1 MAIIRWTPGG
11 FFNRDYFSDLESVRS
26 QMMNLFDTLSGPARS
41 AGLSRTGV
49 FPTLNM
55 YEDGNNIYLTA
66 EMPGISAKDLNIVVE
81 NDKLIIRG
89 ERKIMEKDK
98 KLNIH
103 RQERESGYFRRILS
117 LPIKIDA
124 DKVTATTRDGILE
137 ITLPKHIETKPRQI
151 TVQAN

>member
-26 QMMNLFDTLSGPARS
+26 QMMNLFDNLAGPARS
-41 AGLSRTGV
+41 AGLSKTGV
-49 FPTLNM
+49 FPPLNM
-55 YEDGNNIYLTA
+55 YEDENNLYLTA

-89 ERKIMEKDK
+89 ERKLGEKDQ

-103 RQERESGYFRRILS
+103 RQERESGQFRRIIS
-117 LPIKIDA
+117 LPIRIDSE
-124 DKVTATTRDGILE
+124 KVTAATRDGILE
-137 ITLPKHIETKPRQI
+137 ITLPKHVETKPRQI
-151 TVQAN
+151 AVQTS